1 MLNFYYILF
10 SYQNVSNFCQILKEI
25 AGEHEAR
32 KSKYDQIN
40 AGYESNR
47 SQLEQVNI

>member
-1 MLNFYYILF
+1 MNF
-10 SYQNVSNFCQILKEI
+10 LKEI

-47 SQLEQVNI
+47 SQLEQVNNFFY